1 MTREGR
7 RSPALLAAATTL
19 AILVAHV
26 ASVGASAPS
35 PAAPAFRVLVVAAND
50 RFHGAMSDAAEPLL
64 KSLGAEN
71 GFAVHSTHDT
81 TVLRDE
87 ELARHAV
94 VVQLHLAPFDM
105 TKDQQDALQRFILR
119 GGGWVGIHA
128 AGLTGR
134 QFLKEGAEYWGWF
147 ETFLGGVVYSPHPAL
162 QRGTLVVEDRTH
174 PITKNLPE
182 RMEITDEWYEY
193 DRSPR
198 PDVHVL
204 ATADET
210 TYKPNKPM
218 GDHPLVWTNPAFRR
232 MVYVGIGHDPSV
244 CADPHYR
251 VLLRDAI
258 RWAGEPR

>member
-1 MTREGR
+1 M
-7 RSPALLAAATTL
+7 TL
-19 AILVAHV
+19 AILVAV
-26 ASVGASAPS
+26 A
-35 PAAPAFRVLVVAAND
+35 AFRVLVVAAND
-50 RFHGAMSDAAEPLL
+50 RYHGAMSDAAEPLL
-64 KSLGAEN
+64 ASLGPES
-71 GFAVHSTHDT
+71 GFAVDFTHDAA
-81 TVLRDE
+81 VLRDE
-87 ELARHAV
+87 ELARHAG

-105 TKDQQDALQRFILR
+105 TRDQQDALKRFILR

-162 QRGTLVVEDRTH
+162 QRGTLVIEDRTH

-182 RMEITDEWYEY
+182 RMEIKDEWYEY

-198 PDVHVL
+198 PNVHVL
-204 ATADET
+204 ATADES

-232 MVYVGIGHDPSV
+232 MVYIGIGHDPSV

-258 RWAGEPR
+258 RWAGESR

>member
-1 MTREGR
+1 MT
-7 RSPALLAAATTL
+7 P
-19 AILVAHV
+19 AILVAV
-26 ASVGASAPS
+26 A
-35 PAAPAFRVLVVAAND
+35 AFRVLVVAAND
-50 RFHGAMSDAAEPLL
+50 PYHGAMSDAAKPVLE
-64 KSLGAEN
+64 SLGAEN
-71 GFAVHSTHDT
+71 SFAVDFTHDA

-134 QFLKEGAEYWGWF
+134 QFLKGGAEYWSWF

-162 QRGTLVVEDRTH
+162 QRGTLVIEDRSH

-182 RMEITDEWYEY
+182 RMEVTDEWYEY

-198 PDVHVL
+198 PNVHVL

-210 TYKPNKPM
+210 TYKQNKPM

-232 MVYVGIGHDPSV
+232 MVYIGIGHDPSV
-244 CADPHYR
+244 CADPSYR